1 LATSQSAK
9 EALAKFGWLQVKED
23 FFSKKNPATFWRAF
37 KPIVSKYGD
46 FKGEKK
52 NVPGK
57 LAGNFDGFFFSFLFP
72 GKNPF
77 V

>member
-9 EALAKFGWLQVKED
+9 EALAKFGWPQVKEE

-46 FKGEKK
+46 FKGGKK
-52 NVPGK
+52 KIP
-57 LAGNFDGFFFSFLFP
+57 
-72 GKNPF
+72 
-77 V
+77 